1 MCFLFF
7 LFSLQV
13 QREVRQD
20 NRINGGKENRRD
32 KFGQRHRGEDK
43 QNQREKKSPMWQ
55 GSPHS
60 NVAMCVTNSETL
72 KSSNSHNRQNFAKS
86 MIWQS
91 SCILHTISMRSS
103 THLVQRADCHFPLE
117 IHMWHWP
124 YVLCQTE
131 TLPPTFSEM
140 GLRPFCWF
148 CSVCVHNVSRYGTTG
163 RQGFCHHW
171 LLPPSGPA
179 IITSASARLVSRLT
193 PGSWLVSLE
202 FTLLGKFS
210 HTS

>member
-1 MCFLFF
+1 
-7 LFSLQV
+7 
-13 QREVRQD
+13 
-20 NRINGGKENRRD
+20 
-32 KFGQRHRGEDK
+32 
-43 QNQREKKSPMWQ
+43 MWQ

-72 KSSNSHNRQNFAKS
+72 KSPSSQNRQNFAKS

-91 SCILHTISMRSS
+91 SCIFHTISMRSS
-103 THLVQRADCHFPLE
+103 MHLVQRPDCHFLLE
-117 IHMWHWP
+117 IHTQHWP

-131 TLPPTFSEM
+131 TLPPTFSERVSWRM

-148 CSVCVHNVSRYGTTG
+148 CSVCAHNVSLYGTTD
-163 RQGFCHHW
+163 RQGLCHHW

-179 IITSASARLVSRLT
+179 IITSASARPVSSLT
-193 PGSWLVSLE
+193 PGSGLVSLE
-202 FTLLGKFS
+202 FTLLNDTGKFS